1 MMKKVSKFIIGLG
14 AVIMAF
20 AGKAVAET
28 IQVTEWYPQN
38 DHYIQY
44 WFNWN
49 NETFAPYSFLE
60 SVTLPFTDAIGYW
73 FFLIIWGAYLF
84 GIWNRAM
91 SLEIIVVTM
100 LILCPL
106 WGALLPPESYP
117 IGMICLAIGLAAIAF
132 KLFKK

>member
-1 MMKKVSKFIIGLG
+1 MKRLSKLMIGIGAAITALIGKV
-14 AVIMAF
+14 A
-20 AGKAVAET
+20 AESNNIT
-28 IQVTEWYPQN
+28 AWYPQN
-38 DHYIQY
+38 DQYTQY
-44 WFNWN
+44 WFNWG

-73 FFLIIWGAYLF
+73 FFVILWGAYLF
-84 GIWNRAM
+84 GVWNRAM
-91 SLEIIVVTM
+91 SIEIIVVTM

-117 IGMICLAIGLAAIAF
+117 VGMICLAIGLAAIAF

>member
-1 MMKKVSKFIIGLG
+1 MKNISKLIAGIGAGIATL
-14 AVIMAF
+14 
-20 AGKAVAET
+20 AGKAAAET
-28 IQVTEWYPQN
+28 IQITEWYPQN
-38 DHYIQY
+38 DHYTQY
-44 WFNWN
+44 WFNWG

-106 WGALLPPESYP
+106 WGALLPPESYLV
-117 IGMICLAIGLAAIAF
+117 GMICLAIGLAAIAF

>member
-1 MMKKVSKFIIGLG
+1 MKKTSKIITGIGAGL
-14 AVIMAF
+14 IAF
-20 AGKAVAET
+20 AGKAAAEGVD
-28 IQVTEWYPQN
+28 VTPWYPQN
-38 DHYIQY
+38 DHYTQY
-44 WFNWN
+44 WFNWG

-73 FFLIIWGAYLF
+73 FFVILWGAYLF
-84 GIWNRAM
+84 GVWNRAM

>member
-1 MMKKVSKFIIGLG
+1 MKHISKIIAGLG
-14 AVIMAF
+14 AGLAAF
-20 AGKAVAET
+20 AGKAAAESVDVAA
-28 IQVTEWYPQN
+28 WYPQN
-38 DHYIQY
+38 DHYTQY
-44 WFNWN
+44 WFNWG
-49 NETFAPYSFLE
+49 NETFEPYSFLE